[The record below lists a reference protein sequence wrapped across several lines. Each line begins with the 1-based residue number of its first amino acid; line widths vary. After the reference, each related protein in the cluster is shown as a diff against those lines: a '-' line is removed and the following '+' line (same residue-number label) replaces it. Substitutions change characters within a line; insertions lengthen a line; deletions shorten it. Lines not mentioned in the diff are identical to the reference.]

1 MLLLYQSSSMTWKP
15 QPLCMFIQNGLDCI
29 RTVKMR
35 FTMKTFGLSKIPSRV
50 SHEAVGSTAGIKD
63 SAGVAGI
70 APTMQT
76 RSGCS
81 QRMCLTD
88 QAGWRHCLATQNVS
102 VSHQP
107 QHILSL
113 LISNDPGRVSAERIT
128 LFPHL
133 ALSLPHLKR
142 DVYSS

>member
-1 MLLLYQSSSMTWKP
+1 MLLLYPSFSTTWKP
-15 QPLCMFIQNGLDCI
+15 QPLCISIQKKLDCI
-29 RTVKMR
+29 RTVKIR
-35 FTMKTFGLSKIPSRV
+35 FVMKTFGLSKIPSRV
-50 SHEAVGSTAGIKD
+50 SHEAAGSTAGIKD

-70 APTMQT
+70 ASTMQT

-113 LISNDPGRVSAERIT
+113 LISNIPGRVSAERIT
-128 LFPHL
+128 LFSHL
-133 ALSLPHLKR
+133 ALSLPPPKR
-142 DVYSS
+142 DVYSC